1 MAVRL
6 CLQND
11 FCEEFDAVA
20 AADAGKPVMLTG
32 KLPCVAF
39 QMLHVH
45 VSHLSDR
52 VNSPAV

>member
-45 VSHLSDR
+45 VSHLSHH